1 MHTKLLIDIHNSI
14 LLYLIV
20 QLVNT
25 HVILTESLGPT
36 VSIKIKPQVSLVGK
50 KYKWNIFTKYSLF

>member
-1 MHTKLLIDIHNSI
+1 MHTKLLIDIHHSVV
-14 LLYLIV
+14 LHLIV

-25 HVILTESLGPT
+25 HVILTENLGPT

-50 KYKWNIFTKYSLF
+50 KYNWNFFTKYSLF

>member
-14 LLYLIV
+14 LLYLTA

-50 KYKWNIFTKYSLF
+50 I